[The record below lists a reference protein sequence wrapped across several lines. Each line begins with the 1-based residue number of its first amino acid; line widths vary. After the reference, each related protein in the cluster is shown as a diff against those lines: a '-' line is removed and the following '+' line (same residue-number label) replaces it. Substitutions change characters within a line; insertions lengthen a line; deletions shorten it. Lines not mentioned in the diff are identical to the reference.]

1 MTERSLSPAFR
12 ELDHAAGIRTIRAVL
27 RHVPNLITGARL
39 VLAAA
44 FFVLLSFYQYEG
56 RGDPL
61 LMIAAFVIYIAALV
75 SDFLD
80 GYLARKWH
88 VEGAFG
94 RVVDPFADKILVLG
108 SFIFFAGKNFIIPE
122 TVMVHHE
129 APRMVVKTLT
139 GVAPGIVILL
149 LARELLVT
157 SLRGISESAGQSF
170 GAVWAGK
177 FKMAF
182 QSGTILVI
190 LIYVTFLPWMR
201 RHNYSQLEFAAQ
213 IIRDIGI
220 WGTVIITLYSGL
232 TYIRKAAALFRQTNE
247 RPAA

>member
-1 MTERSLSPAFR
+1 MF
-12 ELDHAAGIRTIRAVL
+12 
-27 RHVPNLITGARL
+27 RHVPNIITGSRL

-56 RGDPL
+56 RGDPT
-61 LMIAAFVIYIAALV
+61 LMISAFVIYVAALV

-108 SFIFFAGKNFIIPE
+108 SFIFFAGKNFIIPQIE
-122 TVMVHHE
+122 HYGHGSHL
-129 APRMVVKTLT
+129 VVKTIT
-139 GVAPGIVILL
+139 GVAPGMVILL

-157 SLRGISESAGQSF
+157 TLRGISESSGQSF

-177 FKMAF
+177 FKMGF

-190 LIYVTFLPWMR
+190 LVYVTFLPWMR
-201 RHNYSQLEFAAQ
+201 EHGHKGTEHVATVV
-213 IIRDIGI
+213 RDFGV
-220 WGTVIITLYSGL
+220 WGTVLITLYSGM
-232 TYIRKAAALFRQTNE
+232 TYVRKAVLLFRQSSE
-247 RPAA
+247 RPTA

>member
-1 MTERSLSPAFR
+1 MW
-12 ELDHAAGIRTIRAVL
+12 
-27 RHVPNLITGARL
+27 RHVPNILTTLRLI
-39 VLAAA
+39 LAAA

-61 LMIAAFVIYIAALV
+61 LLSSAFVIYVAALV
-75 SDFLD
+75 SDYLD
-80 GYLARKWH
+80 GYLARKWK

-122 TVMVHHE
+122 SASPVREH
-129 APRMVVKTLT
+129 MVVRTLT
-139 GVAPGIVILL
+139 GVAPGMVILL

-157 SLRGISESAGQSF
+157 TLRGLSEGAGQSF

-177 FKMAF
+177 FKMGF

-190 LIYVTFLPWMR
+190 LIYVTFLPWLD
-201 RHNYSQLEFAAQ
+201 RHGYEHPARMF
-213 IIRDIGI
+213 RDFGI
-220 WGTVIITLYSGL
+220 WGTIVITLYSGV
-232 TYIRKAAALFRQTNE
+232 TYIQRAVSLFRQSNE
-247 RPAA
+247 RIA

>member
-1 MTERSLSPAFR
+1 MF
-12 ELDHAAGIRTIRAVL
+12 
-27 RHVPNLITGARL
+27 RHVPNMLTGSRL

-44 FFVLLSFYQYEG
+44 FFMLLSFYQYEG
-56 RGDPL
+56 RGDPRL
-61 LMIAAFVIYIAALV
+61 IMTAFVIYVIALIT
-75 SDFLD
+75 DYLD
-80 GYLARKWH
+80 GYLARAWK

-108 SFIFFAGKNFIIPE
+108 TFIFFAGKNFIIPARFE
-122 TVMVHHE
+122 HPGTD
-129 APRMVVKTLT
+129 PLWVKTIT
-139 GVAPGIVILL
+139 GVAPWMVVLL

-177 FKMAF
+177 FKMGF
-182 QSGTILVI
+182 QSGTILAI
-190 LIYVTFLPWMR
+190 LVYVAFRVWLKKHGYEEPAR
-201 RHNYSQLEFAAQ
+201 

-220 WGTVIITLYSGL
+220 WGTIIITLYSGV
-232 TYIRKAAALFRQTNE
+232 TYVQRAVSLFRQSE

>member
-1 MTERSLSPAFR
+1 
-12 ELDHAAGIRTIRAVL
+12 LDHGSGIRTIRAPVF
-27 RHVPNLITGARL
+27 RHVPNLITGSRL

-61 LMIAAFVIYIAALV
+61 LLSSAFIIYIAALV
-75 SDFLD
+75 SDWLD

-122 TVMVHHE
+122 IEHFGHGS
-129 APRMVVKTLT
+129 RMVVKTIT
-139 GVAPGIVILL
+139 GVAPGMVVIL

-157 SLRGISESAGQSF
+157 SLRGISESAGQNF

-190 LIYVTFLPWMR
+190 LIYITFRPFLIDHGWEEPARWVR
-201 RHNYSQLEFAAQ
+201 N
-213 IIRDIGI
+213 IGI
-220 WGTVIITLYSGL
+220 WGTIVITVYSGL
-232 TYIRKAAALFRQTNE
+232 TYIRKAVALFRQTSE

>member
-1 MTERSLSPAFR
+1 MF
-12 ELDHAAGIRTIRAVL
+12 
-27 RHVPNLITGARL
+27 RHVPNIITGSRL

-61 LMIAAFVIYIAALV
+61 LMISAFVIYIAALV
-75 SDFLD
+75 SDWLD

-122 TVMVHHE
+122 IERHGHGSH
-129 APRMVVKTLT
+129 MVVRTIT
-139 GVAPGIVILL
+139 GVAPGMVILL

-157 SLRGISESAGQSF
+157 TLRGISESSGQSF

-177 FKMAF
+177 FKMGF

-190 LIYVTFLPWMR
+190 LVYVTFLPSLLKSGYELPAR
-201 RHNYSQLEFAAQ
+201 VV
-213 IIRDIGI
+213 RDVGI
-220 WGTVIITLYSGL
+220 WGTILITLYSGL
-232 TYIRKAAALFRQTNE
+232 TYVQKAVALFRQSNE